1 MRYYLFW
8 AGCLLVSAIIPWRWE
23 AAELKVGSKAF
34 TEGVILG
41 ELLQQLSL
49 DAGVPAEHLRH
60 LGGSRL
66 VFQALKQQDIVA
78 YVEYTG
84 TIDQELLA
92 ETPIANDKQRA
103 EVLAE
108 HGIMIS
114 PSLGF
119 NNTYAIAMRREQAEQ
134 LGIVSITDLARHRQL
149 KYGLSNEFIDRGDGW
164 PALSQRYALPTEH
177 VFGLD
182 HDLAY
187 RQLRAGEIDVMDAYV
202 TDARIDL
209 AELILLQDDKKHFPE
224 YSAVILYSSQMAER
238 YPQLV
243 AAWLRLIGQIHED
256 SMRRMNGDVEF
267 NHLDE
272 SQVAADFLNERLQI
286 VYQPPVQTRD
296 QRVVQHILE
305 HLDLVRRSL
314 LPAILIAIPLG
325 VIAFHW
331 RLLGQTILGITSIV
345 QTIPA
350 LALLVMLIPVSN
362 WLGASSVGR
371 GSITAVMA
379 LFFYSL
385 LPVVRNT
392 FAGLNDVPAFYRD
405 SAQALG
411 LSPFWRLSYV
421 ELPLATRSVLAG
433 IKTAAVLNIGYATLG
448 ALIGA
453 GGLGQ
458 PILTGI
464 RLNRFDL
471 ILEGALPAALLALA
485 AQAMFEFLERRVLS
499 KGLK

>member
-1 MRYYLFW
+1 MKYYLFW
-8 AGCLLVSAIIPWRWE
+8 AICLLILAVIPWRWDSS
-23 AAELKVGSKAF
+23 ELKVGSKAF
-34 TEGVILG
+34 TESVILG

-49 DAGVPAEHLRH
+49 DAGVSAEHLRH

-66 VFQALKQQDIVA
+66 VFQALKQHDIVA

-84 TIDQELLA
+84 TIDQELLSDI
-92 ETPIANDKQRA
+92 PIANDKQRSEA
-103 EVLAE
+103 LAQ
-108 HGIMIS
+108 HGILIS
-114 PSLGF
+114 PPLGF
-119 NNTYAIAMRREQAEQ
+119 NNTYAIAMRRSQAQE
-134 LGIVSITDLARHRQL
+134 LGIANISDLSRHRQL

-164 PALSQRYALPTEH
+164 PALSRRYALPNDH

-187 RQLRAGEIDVMDAYV
+187 RQLRSGEIDVMDAYV
-202 TDARIDL
+202 TDARIDPK
-209 AELILLQDDKKHFPE
+209 ELILLQDDKQHFPQ
-224 YSAVILYSSQMAER
+224 YSAVILYTSQLAER

-243 AAWLRLIGQIHED
+243 SAWQRLIGQVDED
-256 SMRRMNGDVEF
+256 AMRQMNGDVEF
-267 NHLDE
+267 THLDE
-272 SQVAADFLNERLQI
+272 SQVAADFLRERMQI
-286 VYQPPVQTRD
+286 VYQPPLQTRS
-296 QRVVQHILE
+296 QRVAQHILE

-325 VIAFHW
+325 VVAYHW

-350 LALLVMLIPVSN
+350 LALLVMLIPLSN

-371 GSITAVMA
+371 GSITAVLA
-379 LFFYSL
+379 LFLYSL

-392 FAGLNDVPAFYRD
+392 FAGLNDVPGFYRD

-421 ELPLATRSVLAG
+421 ELPLATRSILAG

-471 ILEGALPAALLALA
+471 ILEGALPAALLALT
-485 AQAMFEFLERRVLS
+485 AQALFELLERRVLS
-499 KGLK
+499 KGMK